1 LQNDPVTAGFL
12 RQKEERLTAALSGHT
27 GIHVVTSRELAAKYP
42 VPDYFDVCGEE
53 SGHIPYTPLFFAAL
67 ATMVARRIYALR
79 RSSHKVI
86 VLDCDNTLWKG
97 VCGEDG
103 ALGIEIDAGRYALQE
118 FVVRQQEA
126 GMLLC
131 LCSKNQEADVFE
143 VFDRHPDMPLKRQHL
158 VAWRINWQ
166 SKSEN
171 LKALAG
177 ELNLGLDSFIFVDDN
192 AVECAEVAAN
202 SPDVLAL
209 QLPAEEKDIPRFL
222 DHVWAFDHLKVTEE
236 DRRRTALYQ
245 QNLQRERFEREAT
258 TLEGFLAGL
267 NLQIEIVPASEN
279 QIARISQLTE
289 RTNQFNFTTIRRSEN
304 EIRQLWQDG
313 RHKILTVSVRDRFGD
328 YGLVGVMIFE
338 LPPGALKV
346 DTFLLS
352 CRVLGKGVE
361 HRMLAQLGQLAV
373 GHGRDFVDVPFAPTA
388 KNAPAIDFLEII
400 GGNYGTAS
408 ETGRRFRFPA
418 AYASA
423 LEYRP
428 TREPDIKRPRP
439 SKSSTPVATDKDRLF
454 GLIGWIAEQMNT
466 PEVILRTVACTGQ
479 RSRPDLATAYV
490 APRERLEEVLAEL
503 WCRAL
508 SLDAVGIHDNFF
520 ELGGTSI
527 QGVFVINRLQ
537 ERLGEIIHVAV
548 LFDAPSVAELAAYLS
563 HQYPAAVARLS
574 GASAGSQNSP
584 TVHAPGEDSVQASD
598 IALIRKIIKP
608 LAPRRLAAPVPKNPA
623 ACFILSAPRSG
634 STLLRV
640 MLAGHPELFAPP
652 ELELL
657 SFNTLNERR
666 AEFSGRHSFWL
677 EGTIR
682 AIMQIRCCDSE
693 EARRIMQSCEDKGM
707 GTLELYGLMQQWIGG
722 KMLVD
727 KTPSYALDLEILRR
741 AESGFENARYV
752 HLVRHPCGMIRS
764 FEEAKLDQIFFRYEH
779 NFGRRKLAE
788 LVWQVCNQN
797 ILAFLKNIP
806 PERKCR
812 ISFENLVAQPESVI
826 KQLCNFLHLSFHPDM
841 LEPYKDK
848 SSRMTDGI
856 HKESKMLGDVK
867 FHQHNRIS
875 AQVAGRWKE
884 ILAEELLCEASRD
897 LMRDLGYEQ
906 TSAQS
911 RTRQELGGAA
921 GTIAPDDTTDLLK
934 RIHLMSPA
942 EVDAALALELAEKRS
957 EHACQSRPNR

>member
-1 LQNDPVTAGFL
+1 LKLAISATFTAEPIAAPLEFWLSRLALSARVEFASYNQVFQELLDPDSLIGRNRDGINVILVRFEDWCRSTGAEPGAKGLSRDGQHQIERNVEDLLQALKSSTVRSSASHLLCLLPASPRLQNDPVTAGFL

-338 LPPGALKV
+338 LP
-346 DTFLLS
+346 
-352 CRVLGKGVE
+352 
-361 HRMLAQLGQLAV
+361 
-373 GHGRDFVDVPFAPTA
+373 
-388 KNAPAIDFLEII
+388 
-400 GGNYGTAS
+400 
-408 ETGRRFRFPA
+408 RR
-418 AYASA
+418 
-423 LEYRP
+423 
-428 TREPDIKRPRP
+428 T
-439 SKSSTPVATDKDRLF
+439 
-454 GLIGWIAEQMNT
+454 
-466 PEVILRTVACTGQ
+466 
-479 RSRPDLATAYV
+479 
-490 APRERLEEVLAEL
+490 
-503 WCRAL
+503 
-508 SLDAVGIHDNFF
+508 
-520 ELGGTSI
+520 
-527 QGVFVINRLQ
+527 
-537 ERLGEIIHVAV
+537 
-548 LFDAPSVAELAAYLS
+548 
-563 HQYPAAVARLS
+563 
-574 GASAGSQNSP
+574 
-584 TVHAPGEDSVQASD
+584 
-598 IALIRKIIKP
+598 
-608 LAPRRLAAPVPKNPA
+608 
-623 ACFILSAPRSG
+623 
-634 STLLRV
+634 
-640 MLAGHPELFAPP
+640 
-652 ELELL
+652 
-657 SFNTLNERR
+657 
-666 AEFSGRHSFWL
+666 
-677 EGTIR
+677 
-682 AIMQIRCCDSE
+682 
-693 EARRIMQSCEDKGM
+693 
-707 GTLELYGLMQQWIGG
+707 
-722 KMLVD
+722 
-727 KTPSYALDLEILRR
+727 
-741 AESGFENARYV
+741 ES
-752 HLVRHPCGMIRS
+752 
-764 FEEAKLDQIFFRYEH
+764 
-779 NFGRRKLAE
+779 
-788 LVWQVCNQN
+788 
-797 ILAFLKNIP
+797 
-806 PERKCR
+806 
-812 ISFENLVAQPESVI
+812 
-826 KQLCNFLHLSFHPDM
+826 
-841 LEPYKDK
+841 
-848 SSRMTDGI
+848 
-856 HKESKMLGDVK
+856 
-867 FHQHNRIS
+867 
-875 AQVAGRWKE
+875 
-884 ILAEELLCEASRD
+884 
-897 LMRDLGYEQ
+897 
-906 TSAQS
+906 
-911 RTRQELGGAA
+911 
-921 GTIAPDDTTDLLK
+921 
-934 RIHLMSPA
+934 
-942 EVDAALALELAEKRS
+942 
-957 EHACQSRPNR
+957 